1 VDAILND
8 NDLQLFRQA
17 DLNKGLGQ
25 MTGAFDVVDVCD
37 GIWMFDTFCW
47 RPADL
52 VRCTQPDCPG
62 AAAMDAAADP
72 RFQSKCAGDTCYSS
86 VAGSKGSPGNVHAT
100 KPRELRQM

>member
-1 VDAILND
+1 
-8 NDLQLFRQA
+8 
-17 DLNKGLGQ
+17 
-25 MTGAFDVVDVCD
+25 
-37 GIWMFDTFCW
+37 
-47 RPADL
+47 